1 MPERDSAPGGRG
13 AITRRRALTLGAL
26 AGLGSLVAA
35 PLRAV
40 PALAARTPKARGF
53 GLTVTPADFA
63 GSRTS
68 RVLRAPRRFDLL
80 GLRGSGHMEV
90 RVRKHGG
97 AWSAWVPLAVRGD
110 HAPDTGSGERAS
122 DPVWSGG
129 SDEFQLRAQQPLRRA
144 LRVHFVA
151 VPASARRR
159 RLHPRV
165 RARAARQA
173 PPGTPPPIIPRAAWG
188 AAAVPPRTRPSYGT
202 VQMAFVHHT
211 VTANAY
217 SPEQSAGIVLAIAKY
232 HRDTNGWNDIGYN
245 FLVDQYGQ
253 VFEGRAGGVDAAVI
267 GAQAQGFNAVSTGV
281 AQLGTF
287 TSTGITEAA
296 LAATAQLLGWKLSL
310 HGVPTQGTVTV
321 VSAGGPTNR
330 FKAGTPVTMERISG
344 HRDGC
349 KTSCPGNALYAQLPA
364 LRARATARSG
374 PVAPAAQVTLAA
386 AAPEVPF
393 AAQAAFSGT
402 VMRPDGTPAA
412 FETVDVQRRE
422 SGAWVTVARTT
433 AAADGTWAAGRTWR
447 RGGRVRA
454 LAAGATSRAT
464 RVRVIPRVVVRSG
477 PARKRVLP
485 GATVHLR
492 GRVRPA
498 VGVRV
503 LVEVRGPDGQYRFV
517 REVGVRRKRFKWS
530 AAVKLGGPGRYRL
543 TAHTKSTRARGVAEP
558 VFVRVVRSAARL

>member
-13 AITRRRALTLGAL
+13 AITRRRALTVGAL
-26 AGLGSLVAA
+26 AGLGSFVAA

-40 PALAARTPKARGF
+40 PALAASRAPRARGF
-53 GLTVTPADFA
+53 GLNVTPADFA
-63 GSRTS
+63 GRRTS

-90 RVRKHGG
+90 RVRKQGG
-97 AWSAWVPLAVRGD
+97 AWSRWVPLAVHGD
-110 HAPDTGSGERAS
+110 HAPDTGTGERAS

-129 SDEFQLRAQQPLRRA
+129 SDEFQLRAPQPPDRT
-144 LRVHFVA
+144 LRVHFVSI
-151 VPASARRR
+151 PASARRR

-165 RARAARQA
+165 RARAARQQ
-173 PPGTPPPIIPRAAWG
+173 PGAPPPIIPRAAWG
-188 AAAVPPRTRPSYGT
+188 AAAVPPRARPSYGT
-202 VQMAFVHHT
+202 VQLAFVHHT
-211 VTANAY
+211 VTANSY
-217 SPEQSAGIVLAIAKY
+217 SPQQSAGIVLAIAKY

-267 GAQAQGFNAVSTGV
+267 GAQAQGFNSVSTGV

-287 TSTGITEAA
+287 TSAGISDAA
-296 LAATAQLLGWKLSL
+296 MAATAQLLGWKLSL

-321 VSAGGPTNR
+321 VSAGGATNR
-330 FKAGTPVTMERISG
+330 YRAGTPVTLQRISG
-344 HRDGC
+344 HRDGDR
-349 KTSCPGNALYAQLPA
+349 TSCPGDALFAQLPT
-364 LRARATARSG
+364 LRARASARSG
-374 PVAPAAQVTLAA
+374 PAAPTGRVTLAA
-386 AAPEVPF
+386 AATEVPF
-393 AAQAAFSGT
+393 AAQVAFSGS
-402 VMRPDGTPAA
+402 VFRPDGTPGA

-422 SGAWVTVARTT
+422 AGTWVTVARTT
-433 AAADGTWAAGRTWR
+433 AAADGTWAAERSWR

-454 LAAGATSRAT
+454 QAAGATSPAT
-464 RVRVIPRVVVRSG
+464 RVRVIPRVVVRRG
-477 PARKRVLP
+477 PARRRVLP

-498 VGVRV
+498 TPVQV
-503 LVEVRGPDGQYRFV
+503 LVEVRGADGQYRRV
-517 REVGVRRKRFKWS
+517 REVGVRRRRFTWK

-558 VFVRVVRSAARL
+558 VFVRVARGAARL